1 MNHKIILGIDLGTTN
16 SVASYW
22 NGTTYSLII
31 NKESHIFPSI
41 IQFTKQG
48 KIVSNN
54 NNTNSIRNFKRL
66 VGKNSYDTE
75 TLNI

>member
-1 MNHKIILGIDLGTTN
+1 MNSKIILGIDLGTTN

-22 NGTTYSLII
+22 NGNNYSLIL

-48 KIVSNN
+48 KHKKLAP
-54 NNTNSIRNFKRL
+54 RKQ
-66 VGKNSYDTE
+66 
-75 TLNI
+75 NIAISFRE